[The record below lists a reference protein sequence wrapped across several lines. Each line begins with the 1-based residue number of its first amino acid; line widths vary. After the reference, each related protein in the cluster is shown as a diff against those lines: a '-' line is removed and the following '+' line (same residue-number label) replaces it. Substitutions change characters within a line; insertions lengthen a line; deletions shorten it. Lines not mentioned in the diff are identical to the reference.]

1 MAKCD
6 PLELTDLSDYSES
19 TNEKIVVYKVHVFWE
34 GTKFLKNCPL
44 GFDRLEFLLQ
54 FEIEVGWYVCV
65 NLS

>member
-34 GTKFLKNCPL
+34 GHKHFKKSPL
-44 GFDRLEFLLQ
+44 GFDRLLKLKW
-54 FEIEVGWYVCV
+54 VGMFV
-65 NLS
+65 ST